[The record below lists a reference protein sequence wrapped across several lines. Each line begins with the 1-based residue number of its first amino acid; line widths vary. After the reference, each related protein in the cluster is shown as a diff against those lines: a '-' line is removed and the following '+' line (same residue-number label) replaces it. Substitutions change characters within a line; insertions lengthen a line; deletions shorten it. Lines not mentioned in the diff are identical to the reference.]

1 MDWTIAIDTVLCEH
15 ITRCTGCGR
24 AAGTNVRFS
33 VWQVDGLAIANLL
46 CAVGLL
52 ESQLPL

>member
-52 ESQLPL
+52 ES